1 MVYLKHNKQHPIL
14 KGSKIMTNN
23 TYNGWKNRETWLV
36 NVWYGESWSC
46 EADIDYTYDH
56 IEEMVNGLEG
66 FIKDLINI
74 DAIDWDELREHAQD
88 LEELDA

>member
-1 MVYLKHNKQHPIL
+1 
-14 KGSKIMTNN
+14 
-23 TYNGWKNRETWLV
+23 
-36 NVWYGESWSC
+36 
-46 EADIDYTYDH
+46 
-56 IEEMVNGLEG
+56 MVNGLEG